1 MGSGTITGFERLSAE
16 AHVLESGSNFSL
28 PFSVSFNFLTSENF
42 IHFPALPE
50 IAAAADSVYGGSLD
64 DLLRGYDGND
74 TLNGNAGA
82 DTMIGGLGNDRYTID
97 NVSDTIIENSGEGT
111 DRVSSSVSYTL
122 PTNVENLTLAGTS
135 AINGTGNNLANII
148 TGNTANNKL
157 KGGAGN
163 DTLDGK
169 AGTNS
174 LTGGGGKD
182 TFKFTTAGHIDTITD
197 FSVIN
202 DTIKLENTVFSSL
215 TTTGVLAVDQFRI
228 GTQALDANDFIIYN
242 NAIGALLYGADGSG
256 AGVAVQIAKIGVGL
270 AMTNGDIV
278 VI

>member
-157 KGGAGN
+157 KGGAG
-163 DTLDGK
+163 
-169 AGTNS
+169 
-174 LTGGGGKD
+174 KD